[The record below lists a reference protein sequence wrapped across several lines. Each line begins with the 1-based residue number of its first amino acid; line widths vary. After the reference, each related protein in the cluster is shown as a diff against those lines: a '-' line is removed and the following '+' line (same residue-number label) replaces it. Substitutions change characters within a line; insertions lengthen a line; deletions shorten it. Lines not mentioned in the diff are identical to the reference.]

1 MNRRLSWK
9 LFPAVLLLLLSAPFL
24 WAHGN
29 KHKKQADEQLKA
41 AHWAAPTEEKER
53 KNPVA
58 MSDASVL
65 RGKAIYLQDCA
76 GCHGAMGD
84 GKGPDADGMEPPPT
98 NLAAMAGHHMDG
110 DLAWKIRKGN
120 GPMPAWEEL
129 FSEDEIW
136 DLVNYIQSL
145 KK

>member
-9 LFPAVLLLLLSAPFL
+9 SFPAVLLLLLSASVL

-29 KHKKQADEQLKA
+29 KHKQQADEQVKA
-41 AHWAAPTEEKER
+41 AHWAAPEEKER

-58 MSDASVL
+58 VSAASIL
-65 RGKAIYLQDCA
+65 RGETMYLRDCA
-76 GCHGAMGD
+76 GCHGPRGD
-84 GKGPDADGMEPPPT
+84 GKGPDADGIEPPPT
-98 NLAAMAGHHMDG
+98 NLAAMAGHHADG
-110 DLAWKIRKGN
+110 DLAWKIRKGK

-129 FSEDEIW
+129 FTEDEIW

-145 KK
+145 KN